1 MQYFEQRCDT
11 SGLFLGGFWDKQDSL
26 LNCYI
31 NLYNLAVKIP
41 ELSGAD
47 KIILSNPPGLAFSV
61 REDSRFLAHF
71 VIALLKVYEGQPY
84 EALKKFYELEKGE
97 GLNNAAQ

>member
-1 MQYFEQRCDT
+1 MELQYFEQRCDT

-84 EALKKFYELEKGE
+84 EALKKFYELEKVKD
-97 GLNNAAQ
+97 